1 MIGKN
6 DDTLGFLVHDVAR
19 MLRTLIDQRVEKY
32 NITRAKWQALGV
44 LDVNEGITQTELA
57 QALELERSTIGRL
70 VDRLE
75 ERGFVTR
82 QPDPK
87 DRRVFRIYISDT
99 ARPLLEELEDVAEEV
114 RSIALTGLT
123 DTQANELKRMLTT
136 VKKNLQDK
144 AEDTAK
150 S

>member
-6 DDTLGFLVHDVAR
+6 ADTLGFLVHDVAR

-57 QALELERSTIGRL
+57 HALELERSTIGRL
-70 VDRLE
+70 VDQLE

-87 DRRVFRIYISDT
+87 DRRVFRIINPNQRHHNSGSQIDKSEKEDI
-99 ARPLLEELEDVAEEV
+99 PL
-114 RSIALTGLT
+114 RFS
-123 DTQANELKRMLTT
+123 
-136 VKKNLQDK
+136 
-144 AEDTAK
+144 
-150 S
+150 